1 MDIYASDDEKAEAI
15 KQWWREN
22 GFTVVIAA
30 ILSAAAVFGGRY
42 WVVYQQQVAETAA
55 GTYHQVLSLL
65 EQDRAA
71 EAESYTQQLLSE
83 HASTPYSVFIALDM
97 AARSTDDGDIDT
109 AKTYLEWV
117 IKNAELSG
125 HKHLATLRLA
135 KLLANDNQFEPAL
148 ALTAEVDSAAFA
160 SLFAELRGDI
170 LIQQAKLNEAKQA
183 YIAAMAE
190 LSASEPR
197 FMILKMKL
205 DDLS

>member
-42 WVVYQQQVAETAA
+42 WLVYQQQVAENAA

-71 EAESYTQQLLSE
+71 EAESYTQKLLSD
-83 HASTPYSVFIALDM
+83 HSSTPYSVFIALEM
-97 AARSTDDGDIDT
+97 AARSVDQGDIDT

-117 IKNAELSG
+117 IEHAELNG
-125 HKHLATLRLA
+125 HKQLAKLRLA
-135 KLLANDNQFEPAL
+135 KLLRNSNQYEPAF
-148 ALTAEVDSAAFA
+148 ALIAETDSTAFA
-160 SLFAELRGDI
+160 SLYAELRGDI
-170 LIQQAKLNEAKQA
+170 LIRQAKVDEAKQA
-183 YIAAMAE
+183 YISAMTE

-197 FMILKMKL
+197 FMLLKMKL